1 MPSVPPKPRR
11 IQWWF
16 RLTSEGRGTRVVY
29 ECEVDFGP
37 AANIFVRAETDAD
50 SLLSNGSRA
59 RREGLATAD
68 TATGVM
74 STYAVRCI
82 GLRPVADLASCGGE
96 LRRLGWSPPTDVSAH
111 PIWSALLA
119 DLGHIDAVG
128 QERGLSPLPVLRV
141 SDGQSSGST
150 HAVPETS
157 ADASDGVA
165 RSEAGTGYRRQT
177 APRCSAKLSSE
188 SERTALAFV
197 T

>member
-111 PIWSALLA
+111 PILVRSARRPWSHRRRRSRARLIPA
-119 DLGHIDAVG
+119 A
-128 QERGLSPLPVLRV
+128 SPARVRWPKLRL
-141 SDGQSSGST
+141 D
-150 HAVPETS
+150 P
-157 ADASDGVA
+157 
-165 RSEAGTGYRRQT
+165 RR
-177 APRCSAKLSSE
+177 A
-188 SERTALAFV
+188 
-197 T
+197 